1 MASALGLNLT
11 TPDEFMNAVAEG
23 TDPPASAVVTFQNQ
37 ISANQIK
44 VLIYNVQTAT
54 AVTTNVKALA
64 AAHQIPSAGV
74 SETLVPEKA
83 TFQDWQLKQLK
94 SLEAALSSNS

>member
-1 MASALGLNLT
+1 
-11 TPDEFMNAVAEG
+11 MNAVAEG

-37 ISANQIK
+37 ISASQIK

-64 AAHQIPSAGV
+64 AAHHVPSAGV

-83 TFQDWQLKQLK
+83 TFQDWQLNQLR
-94 SLEAALSSNS
+94 SLDAALSSNS